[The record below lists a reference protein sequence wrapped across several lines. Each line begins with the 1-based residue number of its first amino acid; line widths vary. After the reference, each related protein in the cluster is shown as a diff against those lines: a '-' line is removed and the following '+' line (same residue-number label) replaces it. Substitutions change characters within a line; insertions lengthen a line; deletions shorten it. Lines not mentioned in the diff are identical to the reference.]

1 MAGEYAGAMSRAH
14 GGFAV
19 ATIAVACALGACGS
33 SQAQVQTFAPPSA
46 PVTAISNDDY
56 QALLGKYVGD
66 NGKVDYGRWKDDAA
80 DVRALDAYLSTLTS
94 ATPETRP
101 DLFKTPTDKL
111 SYWIN
116 LYNAVVL
123 REILRRWPLDSV
135 TDTVVNGASYVKNG
149 KGFFFDLELL
159 VGGKPMNLHD
169 IENKILRAQFN
180 DARIH
185 FAINCGSS
193 SCAVLPKNAFDPSK
207 LEAQLDGATAQFVN
221 DGKDVVVDD
230 AKRQVVLSRLFD
242 WYADDF
248 IVFAKQ
254 RAKLKEAGVVD
265 FVLLYASEP
274 LATRLRDAKAKGYKV
289 VFLDYDWNVNKQ

>member
-1 MAGEYAGAMSRAH
+1 MSKAQTR
-14 GGFAV
+14 FPLAV
-19 ATIAVACALGACGS
+19 VALACALSACGS
-33 SQAQVQTFAPPSA
+33 SRAQVQTFAPPAA

-56 QALLGKYVGD
+56 QALLRKYVAD
-66 NGKVDYGRWKDDAA
+66 HGKVDYGRWKDDAA
-80 DVRALDAYLSTLTS
+80 DVRALDGYLSTLTH
-94 ATPETRP
+94 ATPDTRP

-123 REILRRWPLDSV
+123 REIIRRWPLDSV
-135 TDTVVNGASYVKNG
+135 TDVTVNGESYVKNG
-149 KGFFFDLELL
+149 KGFFYDLELL

-193 SCAVLPKNAFDPSK
+193 SCAVLPKDAFDPSK

-230 AKRQVVLSRLFD
+230 AKKQVVLSRLFD

-265 FVLLYASEP
+265 FVLIYAADP
-274 LATRLRDAKAKGYKV
+274 LAARLRDAKAKGYKV

>member
-1 MAGEYAGAMSRAH
+1 MSRAH
-14 GGFAV
+14 VGFALVTV
-19 ATIAVACALGACGS
+19 ALAWTLGACGGT
-33 SQAQVQTFAPPSA
+33 QGQVLKFAPPAA
-46 PVTAISNDDY
+46 PITAISNDSY
-56 QALLGKYVGD
+56 QALLAKYVGD
-66 NGKVDYGRWKDDAA
+66 RGKVDYGRWKDDAA
-80 DVRALDAYLSTLTS
+80 DVGALDAYLSTLTN
-94 ATPETRP
+94 ATPDTRP
-101 DLFKTPTDKL
+101 ELFKTPTDKL

-123 REILRRWPLDSV
+123 REIIRRWPLDSV
-135 TDTVVNGASYVKNG
+135 TDATVNGASYVKNG
-149 KGFFFDLELL
+149 KGFFYDLEVL

-193 SCAVLPKNAFDPSK
+193 SCAVLPKDAFDPSK
-207 LEAQLDGATAQFVN
+207 LESQLDGATARFVN
-221 DGKDVVVDD
+221 DGTNVVVDD
-230 AKRQVVLSRLFD
+230 AKKQVVLSRLFD

-265 FVLLYASEP
+265 FVLIFAAEP

-289 VFLDYDWNVNKQ
+289 AFLDYDWNVNKQ